1 MVRPVTSR
9 AGRVLGVN
17 MSIARSLPVRFVG
30 ALIAV
35 IIAGIVL
42 YLIGVLSMYA
52 IAWTVQ
58 VVEWIFG

>member
-1 MVRPVTSR
+1 
-9 AGRVLGVN
+9 

-42 YLIGVLSMYA
+42 YLIGVLNMYA
-52 IAWTVQ
+52 IAWAVQ